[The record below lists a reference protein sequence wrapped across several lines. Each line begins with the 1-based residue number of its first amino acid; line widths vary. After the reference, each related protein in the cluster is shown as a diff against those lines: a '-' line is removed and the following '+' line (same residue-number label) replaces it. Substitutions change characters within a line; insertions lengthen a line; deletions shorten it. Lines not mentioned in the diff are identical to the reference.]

1 LSGTSELKS
10 KILSIYIQVS
20 ENLSY
25 RLRIPKLLIAAVGP
39 TIPKTYTQPW
49 VTPKSTVS
57 LVPGAELWE
66 YFCVP
71 SDHLLFNDSVFAPVA
86 GREKK

>member
-1 LSGTSELKS
+1 MFERWRR
-10 KILSIYIQVS
+10 
-20 ENLSY
+20 LSY
-25 RLRIPKLLIAAVGP
+25 GTLESQL
-39 TIPKTYTQPW
+39 TIIDQKTYTQAW

-71 SDHLLFNDSVFAPVA
+71 SDHILFNDTVFSPVS
-86 GREKK
+86 GRDKK